1 MENKKNFYID
11 GKWVEPKSK
20 EEINVINPATEEN
33 CAVISLGNK
42 EDVDLAVSSA
52 KKAYSTWSFSSKEE
66 RIKLLEKLYENYKK
80 RWADIAEAITTE
92 MGAPKDFATK
102 LQAGT
107 GAAHLKSFIRY
118 LKNFE
123 FEKPLGEHAPN
134 QRLIYEP
141 KGVCA
146 LITPW
151 NWPMNQ
157 VCLKVMPALASGCTM
172 VLKPSELAPLSSM
185 ILAEL
190 IDDTKFPAGV
200 FNLVNGDGATT
211 GDALTSH
218 PDVNMISFTGST
230 RAGALISQNAA
241 KDFKRVSLELGGK
254 GANIIF
260 KDADPEAI
268 EEVHLDVLE
277 TQDNHAMHLQECS
290 LKNQCIAKLLRD

>member
-1 MENKKNFYID
+1 MENKKKFYIG
-11 GKWVEPKSK
+11 GKWVSPKGK
-20 EEINVINPATEEN
+20 DEIKVINPATEEN

-52 KKAYSTWSFSSKEE
+52 KTAYNSWSFSTKEE

-80 RWADIAEAITTE
+80 RWSDIADAITTE

-107 GAAHLKSFIRY
+107 GAAHLKSFIKY

-157 VCLKVMPALASGCTM
+157 VCLKVMPALASG
-172 VLKPSELAPLSSM
+172 
-185 ILAEL
+185 
-190 IDDTKFPAGV
+190 
-200 FNLVNGDGATT
+200 
-211 GDALTSH
+211 
-218 PDVNMISFTGST
+218 
-230 RAGALISQNAA
+230 
-241 KDFKRVSLELGGK
+241 
-254 GANIIF
+254 
-260 KDADPEAI
+260 
-268 EEVHLDVLE
+268 
-277 TQDNHAMHLQECS
+277 
-290 LKNQCIAKLLRD
+290 

>member
-11 GKWVEPKSK
+11 GKWVAPKSNQ
-20 EEINVINPATEEN
+20 EIKVINPATEEN

-42 EDVDLAVSSA
+42 EDIDYAVSSA
-52 KKAYSTWSFSSKEE
+52 KKAYSTWAFSPKEE
-66 RIKLLEKLYENYKK
+66 RIRLLEKLYENYKK
-80 RWADIAEAITTE
+80 SWADIAAAITTE

-157 VCLKVMPALASGCTM
+157 VCLKVAPALASGCTM
-172 VLKPSELAPLSSM
+172 ILKPSELAPLSSM

-190 IDDTKFPAGV
+190 IDETKFPAGV
-200 FNLVNGDGATT
+200 FNLVNGDGETT
-211 GDALTSH
+211 GNALTSH

-260 KDADPEAI
+260 KDADPDAI
-268 EEVHLDVLE
+268 ERG
-277 TQDNHAMHLQECS
+277 A
-290 LKNQCIAKLLRD
+290 LRCFRNSG